1 LIGQDFTRP
10 EYFHTRRSA
19 AGTGYDGASS
29 GGMNLGP
36 SNRKLI
42 EGVRQLAEDYRRSI
56 AVVLCL
62 ELRERSG
69 AV

>member
-10 EYFHTRRSA
+10 EYFQTRPSTA
-19 AGTGYDGASS
+19 YDGASS
-29 GGMNLGP
+29 GGTNLGP
-36 SNRKLI
+36 SNRKLV

-56 AVVLCL
+56 AAVLCL